1 MLLIRRGVSMK
12 REGVWPAGCDN
23 VEKGGEHGMV
33 EGLEDFDKDK
43 FLVHKDWVGGGGG
56 GEVVVDALGW

>member
-1 MLLIRRGVSMK
+1 MK

-33 EGLEDFDKDK
+33 EGLKDFDKYK
-43 FLVHKDWVGGGGG
+43 LLVHKDWVDGGVR

>member
-1 MLLIRRGVSMK
+1 MK

-33 EGLEDFDKDK
+33 EGLKDFDKYK
-43 FLVHKDWVGGGGG
+43 LLVHKDWVDGGVR
-56 GEVVVDALGW
+56 GEEVVDALGW